1 MRRLPANIANEA
13 RTLSLTCAKARRALG
28 KRWFDL
34 AHAWSRELP
43 PTKAAR
49 LEAVKALRP
58 RAKKVAE
65 LTSLAAIHDYLERLA
80 ELMRKA
86 RTLRPGRPL
95 GRIRKAPSLAERA
108 KGRVR
113 RIVRAVAADSLRA
126 PERDDLYVRIA
137 PEIGL
142 TVSAST
148 CRPYG
153 GAYKYWSAKEYER
166 TITVASGYLHRVAR
180 HGLAACGGLLTLDAE
195 EVAAPAPG
203 IRVFAAAWLVP
214 GRGFEASVRRGY
226 IALSGGENFHAA
238 TIPAAVAGVRR
249 KLAAA
254 EAQRRAAMGAAGLSA
269 AELEAADADRPVT
282 VRMARA
288 LGFCLPGIQGW
299 CALVGI
305 DPQTG
310 ATGRQVIEGYRR
322 HPRREAARFIR
333 SYLLPAD

>member
-1 MRRLPANIANEA
+1 MRTMTTANTTEA
-13 RTLSLTCAKARRALG
+13 RSLSLTCAKARRALG

-34 AHAWSRELP
+34 AHSWSRELP

-58 RAKKVAE
+58 RAKKVAD
-65 LTSLAAIHDYLERLA
+65 LTSLAAIVDYLEQLA
-80 ELMRKA
+80 DLMRKA
-86 RTLRPGRPL
+86 RTLRPGRPQINAAA
-95 GRIRKAPSLAERA
+95 GLAERA
-108 KGRVR
+108 ALRVR
-113 RIVRAVAADSLRA
+113 RITASAAADCLRT
-126 PERDDLYVRIA
+126 PTRDDLDVRIA

-142 TVSAST
+142 AVTYST

-153 GAYKYWSAKEYER
+153 GSFKTWSAKTYER
-166 TITVASGYLHRVAR
+166 IITVAPGYLHRVAR
-180 HGLAACGGLLTLDAE
+180 HGLTACGGLLTLDAQ
-195 EVAAPAPG
+195 EVASPAPG
-203 IRVFAAAWLVP
+203 IRVFSAAWLVP
-214 GRGFEASVRRGY
+214 STGYEVTVRRGY
-226 IALSGGENFHAA
+226 IALSGGEDFHGD
-238 TIPAAVAGVRR
+238 TIQAAVAGVRR

-269 AELEAADADRPVT
+269 DELEAADAARPVT

-333 SYLLPAD
+333 AYLLPAD